1 MVEKQKENENII
13 KIDGS
18 ILEGGGQILRLSV
31 SLSYLLNKNID
42 INKIRGLR
50 NIPGLQKQHYAGL
63 KFLEELYQNSKF
75 EGLNLN
81 SSNIILFP
89 NNNDNKLIIKNNDEK
104 LQCKLIGAGS
114 IGLIIQQILPCLL
127 FTENISEKKIF
138 LQGGTLTSF
147 SPSTLY
153 IEEVLF
159 KILKKMNI
167 NCSIKTIN
175 HGLYPQGG
183 GKVLFNVE
191 KMKEPIKNI
200 DVLNRGKLL
209 NAKIRFCVTQNYSFN
224 SNNLIKSIFK
234 EVKKII
240 RNECQNSGNEEN
252 YNNDFIEQE
261 IVELPKN
268 SVTFFYQC
276 ILIYENTIITSE
288 YLFSEKREKEK
299 GTFEKINNGAIEN
312 TENLINNDKICFDQF
327 TVDHLIIFMALAKGK
342 SKISV
347 GKISLHTETAINIIK
362 TFLPN
367 INIKITQ
374 MNKNEKYSYMENN
387 IIEIDGI
394 GYI

>member
-1 MVEKQKENENII
+1 MEENDNIL

-31 SLSYLLNKNID
+31 ALSYLFNKNIE
-42 INKIRGLR
+42 INKIRALR
-50 NIPGLQKQHYAGL
+50 NNPGLQKQHYSGI
-63 KFLEELYQNSKF
+63 KFLVELYKNTKID
-75 EGLNLN
+75 GLNLN
-81 SSNIILFP
+81 SCIIKLYP
-89 NNNDNKLIIKNNDEK
+89 NNNNELIIENNDKK
-104 LQCKLIGAGS
+104 LESKLNGAGS

-127 FTENISEKKIF
+127 FTKNISDKIIV
-138 LQGGTLTSF
+138 LTGGTLTNF
-147 SPSTLY
+147 APSTLY
-153 IEEVLF
+153 IEDVLF

-167 NCSIKTIN
+167 NCSIKTLN

-183 GKVLFNVE
+183 GKVQLCIE
-191 KMKEPIKNI
+191 KMEKPIQNI

-261 IVELPKN
+261 IVGLPKN

>member
-1 MVEKQKENENII
+1 MEENDNIL

-31 SLSYLLNKNID
+31 ALSYLFNKNIEID
-42 INKIRGLR
+42 KIRALR
-50 NIPGLQKQHYAGL
+50 KIPGLQKQHYSGI
-63 KFLEELYQNSKF
+63 KFLVEFYKNSKIN
-75 EGLNLN
+75 GLNLN
-81 SSNIILFP
+81 SCNIALYP
-89 NNNDNKLIIKNNDEK
+89 NNNNELIIENNDKKFEIK
-104 LQCKLIGAGS
+104 LTGAGS

-127 FTENISEKKIF
+127 FTKNISDKIF
-138 LQGGTLTSF
+138 ILTGGTLANF
-147 SPSTLY
+147 APSTFY
-153 IEEVLF
+153 IEDVLF

-167 NCSIKTIN
+167 NCSIKTLK

-183 GKVLFNVE
+183 GKVELCVE
-191 KMKEPIKNI
+191 KMEKPIQNI
-200 DVLNRGKLL
+200 EILNRGKLL
-209 NAKIRFCVTQNYSFN
+209 SAKVRFCITQNYSFN
-224 SNNLIKSIFK
+224 SNNLINSIFK
-234 EVKKII
+234 EVKKLI
-240 RNECQNSGNEEN
+240 RNECQDSGNEEN
-252 YNNDFIEQE
+252 YNSDFIEQE